1 VSSQS
6 SSLPTRPLGRTG
18 MEITT
23 AGLGCWAMVLRMGP
37 CGPTRHREWLTRL
50 PRPRLAAP
58 GRLGLGDLDMPEAD
72 WVARQLA
79 ARGIGVV
86 SVFYRLAPPQD
97 FAARLGFAEGWRERN
112 ARGRPS
118 S

>member
-1 VSSQS
+1 
-6 SSLPTRPLGRTG
+6 
-18 MEITT
+18 
-23 AGLGCWAMVLRMGP
+23 
-37 CGPTRHREWLTRL
+37 
-50 PRPRLAAP
+50 
-58 GRLGLGDLDMPEAD
+58 MPEAD